1 VRKAFPP
8 GYEPGW
14 EQRIITRESKN
25 SPCKVGEVVTVQT
38 WGTFGCW
45 DQNGRWVDF
54 YCSEPV

>member
-1 VRKAFPP
+1 MFPP
-8 GYEPGW
+8 GYEPRW
-14 EQRIITRESKN
+14 EQRKITKESKN
-25 SPCKVGEVVTVQT
+25 SPCKVGEVVTVQR